1 MGLAFP
7 TAGVRLI
14 RLLDVVAVLWV
25 VLWVALAL
33 LVGREVRNLRELSDT
48 VVTAGVAVEETGG
61 LVRNLGSIPFV
72 GGQVSTVA
80 DQVEEAGRSA
90 QASGRDSRDSTENL
104 SVLLALSI
112 ALIPTLPLLGL
123 YLPLRWAWTNDARAV
138 RRALKR
144 APTDPLLV
152 EFLARRAV
160 SNFSVRQASRRQSA
174 AVQGPR
180 RGPLRLARARSSSTV
195 SGFATVR
202 PKVRRPQRPILSDV
216 MNAKGAPP
224 EAPVEEGVE
233 EEQQVESTPEVGGL
247 RRTIRGS
254 APASP
259 RSSPPRRRR
268 ASTSSRSP
276 ARKRRTSAA
285 RRGPRRTP
293 ICASRSCRPTRR
305 SSRSSPMPAA
315 RPRRSRK
322 TRASPPARSRTTPA
336 CARSGSARRRA
347 SSKSASGGRRKASPR
362 SQTASSRSSSRTS
375 RSRLSPTPTPSSQV
389 SWTAAR
395 TRIWS

>member
-1 MGLAFP
+1 VGIAFP
-7 TAGVRLI
+7 TAGARLI

-144 APTDPLLV
+144 AAPTDPLLV

-160 SNFSVRQASRRQSA
+160 SNFSYDKLL
-174 AVQGPR
+174 AV
-180 RGPLRLARARSSSTV
+180 T
-195 SGFATVR
+195 
-202 PKVRRPQRPILSDV
+202 
-216 MNAKGAPP
+216 P
-224 EAPVEEGVE
+224 EPFRDLEEGRYD
-233 EEQQVESTPEVGGL
+233 SLAGL
-247 RRTIRGS
+247 ELDRLGIRNSS
-254 APASP
+254 A
-259 RSSPPRRRR
+259 
-268 ASTSSRSP
+268 
-276 ARKRRTSAA
+276 
-285 RRGPRRTP
+285 
-293 ICASRSCRPTRR
+293 
-305 SSRSSPMPAA
+305 
-315 RPRRSRK
+315 
-322 TRASPPARSRTTPA
+322 
-336 CARSGSARRRA
+336 
-347 SSKSASGGRRKASPR
+347 
-362 SQTASSRSSSRTS
+362 
-375 RSRLSPTPTPSSQV
+375 
-389 SWTAAR
+389 
-395 TRIWS
+395 